1 MTGKRLS
8 RCKRIC
14 SPTRRKNG
22 VGVNAGSVLP
32 QGNVKG
38 DKEKSL
44 ATAVAV
50 TVTRR
55 CQDGRKRAVF
65 IKAEQQRDDDGQSAA
80 AEDVGTEHSV
90 LRAENEQCDKDPK
103 GNVTLIAT
111 SHIKPPV
118 FRRRGYVIS
127 TLAENP
133 AVFSF

>member
-1 MTGKRLS
+1 M
-8 RCKRIC
+8 
-14 SPTRRKNG
+14 
-22 VGVNAGSVLP
+22 NAGSVLP

-50 TVTRR
+50 AVTVTRR
-55 CQDGRKRAVF
+55 RQDGRKRAVF

-80 AEDVGTEHSV
+80 AEDVGTEHSI

-118 FRRRGYVIS
+118 FRRRGYVIP